1 MSAKILD
8 GKALA
13 DKIVEECRQKSTK
26 LKAGLGVILVGDDLA
41 SRVYV
46 ANKKK
51 FAEKAGIKSF
61 SLELPT
67 ETREEVLLQRVKEWN
82 ENPDI
87 TGFIVQLPLPGHID
101 EKKILE
107 AIDPKKD
114 VDGFHAY
121 NLGRMLQDKNFEIL
135 PPATPAGI
143 IQILEE
149 YGIGVDG
156 KEVVIVGRSNIVGK
170 PLLLML
176 LNRNATVTVCH
187 SGTKNLAEH
196 TKRAEILIVS
206 VGKAGTITEDMVRDG
221 AVVIDVGINR
231 SGGGSLV
238 GDVQFAEVFKKASFI
253 TPVPGG
259 VGPMTVARLIAN
271 TIRAA
276 EIYCRTSPTIEN
288 SNQPVPVNLTVG
300 LRARPAYP

>member
-1 MSAKILD
+1 MSAQILD

-13 DKIVEECRQKSTK
+13 EKVIEECKKKTITFK
-26 LKAGLGVILVGDDLA
+26 PGLGVILVGDNLA

-46 ANKKK
+46 GNKKK
-51 FAEKAGIKSF
+51 LAEKAGINSF
-61 SLELPT
+61 FLELPKQTPDEELLPRGT
-67 ETREEVLLQRVKEWN
+67 EG
-82 ENPDI
+82 PD
-87 TGFIVQLPLPGHID
+87 TPALSGFIVQLPLPEHID

-121 NLGRMLQDKNFEIL
+121 NLGRMVQNKNFEIL

-149 YGIGVDG
+149 YNIELEG
-156 KEVVIVGRSNIVGK
+156 KEVVVVGRSNIVGK
-170 PLLLML
+170 PISLML

-187 SGTKNLAEH
+187 SRTKNLAEH
-196 TKRAEILIVS
+196 TKRADILIVS
-206 VGKAGTITEDMVRDG
+206 VGKAGTITEDMVREG
-221 AVVIDVGINR
+221 VVVIDVGINR
-231 SGGGSLV
+231 ADDGRLV
-238 GDVQFAEVFKKASFI
+238 GDVEFEEVSKKASFI

-259 VGPMTVARLIAN
+259 VGPMTAARLIAN

-276 EIYCRTSPTIEN
+276 ETYCLDYPAPMIRTSRI
-288 SNQPVPVNLTVG
+288 
-300 LRARPAYP
+300 A